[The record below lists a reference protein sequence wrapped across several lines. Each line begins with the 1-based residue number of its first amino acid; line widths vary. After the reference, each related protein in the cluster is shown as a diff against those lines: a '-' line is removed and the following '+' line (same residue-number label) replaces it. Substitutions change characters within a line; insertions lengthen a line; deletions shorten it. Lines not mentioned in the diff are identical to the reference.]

1 MRFEFTEDLRREYR
15 RMFRSLAV
23 RPERR
28 AIVQQVVD
36 SLVAHRRR
44 YERAGAP
51 VGVPWWFVAILHDLE
66 DARSFHRVEPSR
78 TWAQS
83 ATDALTRDGLADV
96 GGWSITRALYRFER
110 RDGFGYRRRAVAS
123 PYLWSFSQHYER
135 GAFVADGVFDPELV
149 SRRCGAAVLLR
160 TLVDGGHVARV

>member
-1 MRFEFTEDLRREYR
+1 MEFSEALRREYR

-28 AIVQQVVD
+28 AIVPQVVR

-66 DARSFHRVEPSR
+66 GARSFHRPEPSR

-83 ATDALTRDGLADV
+83 ATEGLMRRGLADV

-110 RDGFGYRRRAVAS
+110 LDGFGYRSLDVAS

-135 GAFVADGVFDPELV
+135 GQFAADGAFHAHQV
-149 SRRCGAAVLLR
+149 SRGCGAGVLLR
-160 TLVDGGHVARV
+160 TLVDHGHVAFV

>member
-1 MRFEFTEDLRREYR
+1 MEFSEALRREYR
-15 RMFRSLAV
+15 RMFRSLTV

-28 AIVQQVVD
+28 AIVPQVVR

-66 DARSFHRVEPSR
+66 GARSFHRPEPSR

-83 ATDALTRDGLADV
+83 ATEGLMRRGLADV
-96 GGWSITRALYRFER
+96 GGWSITRALYRFEHLE
-110 RDGFGYRRRAVAS
+110 GFGYRPLDVPS

-135 GAFVADGVFDPELV
+135 GAFSSEGVFEPELV
-149 SRRCGAAVLLR
+149 SRQCGAAVLLR
-160 TLVDGGHVARV
+160 TLVDHGQVALLV